1 MTTRM
6 NALHNCKNPYQGK
19 DKKVLTVC
27 SAGLLRSPTLA
38 WILGQH
44 NYNVRACGIHDYA
57 LVPIDSVLVAWADI
71 IIFVHPDIEFACPL
85 AYKYVK
91 DKQIFTFNVPD
102 IYEYKDPELVTI
114 LVKECENHKLIED
127 LTEYT

>member
-44 NYNVRACGIHDYA
+44 RYNVRACGIHDYA

-71 IIFVHPDIEFACPL
+71 IIFVHPDIEFSCPL
-85 AYKYVK
+85 PYKSMEG
-91 DKQIFTFNVPD
+91 KQVIVFDVPD
-102 IYEYKDPELVTI
+102 IYAYKDPELIAI
-114 LVKECENHKLIED
+114 LTKECIDHKL
-127 LTEYT
+127 LSK

>member
-6 NALHNCKNPYQGK
+6 NALHNCKNPFQGT

-71 IIFVHPDIEFACPL
+71 IIFVHPNLREDVTISNMDNILVFNIPDDYS
-85 AYKYVK
+85 YK
-91 DKQIFTFNVPD
+91 Q
-102 IYEYKDPELVTI
+102 PELLDI
-114 LVKECENHKLIED
+114 VKQECVKHGLIDE
-127 LTEYT
+127 

>member
-38 WILGQH
+38 WLLGNF

-71 IIFVHPDIEFACPL
+71 IIFVHKDIYEDCPL
-85 AYKYVK
+85 PYKSVK
-91 DKQIFTFNVPD
+91 GKQIIIFDVPD
-102 IYEYKDPELVTI
+102 IYAYKDPELLEI
-114 LVKECENHKLIED
+114 LAKECANHKLIKEVK
-127 LTEYT
+127 

>member
-6 NALHNCKNPYQGK
+6 NALHNCKNPFQGT

-71 IIFVHPDIEFACPL
+71 IIFVHPDIEFAHRM
-85 AYKYVK
+85 AYKSVK

-102 IYEYKDPELVTI
+102 IYEYKEPELVTI
-114 LVKECENHKLIED
+114 LTKECIDHKLIKD
-127 LTEYT
+127 

>member
-1 MTTRM
+1 M

-38 WILGQH
+38 WILSQH

-57 LVPIDSVLVAWADI
+57 LIPIDAVLAVWADI
-71 IIFVHPDIEFACPL
+71 IIFVHPDIEFSCQLP
-85 AYKYVK
+85 YKGMEG
-91 DKQIFTFNVPD
+91 KQVFVFNVPD
-102 IYEYKDPELVTI
+102 IYEYKDPELIAI
-114 LVKECENHKLIED
+114 LTKECIDHKLINN
-127 LTEYT
+127 